1 MSWQMMGATGW
12 GMVSATVLLVGLV
25 ALVAAI
31 IVWQMLGN
39 TQPTS
44 SADDAAKDMLKR
56 RLAQGEISTEDY
68 EKLLLQ
74 IDVS

>member
-1 MSWQMMGATGW
+1 MMGATGW
-12 GMVSATVLLVGLV
+12 GMLSATVLLVG
-25 ALVAAI
+25 
-31 IVWQMLGN
+31 LGN

>member
-12 GMVSATVLLVGLV
+12 GMLSATVLL
-25 ALVAAI
+25 AAI

>member
-1 MSWQMMGATGW
+1 MMGATGW
-12 GMVSATVLLVGLV
+12 GMLSATVLLVGLV

-44 SADDAAKDMLKR
+44 SADDTAKDMLKR

-68 EKLLLQ
+68 EKLLQQL
-74 IDVS
+74 DVS

>member
-1 MSWQMMGATGW
+1 MMGATGW
-12 GMVSATVLLVGLV
+12 GMLSATVVLVGLV

-44 SADDAAKDMLKR
+44 SADDTAKDMLKR

-68 EKLLLQ
+68 EKLLQQL
-74 IDVS
+74 DVS